1 MKPCPQGAP
10 NAAGFV
16 LAGGRSSRMGQDK
29 ALIELGGQTL
39 AARAVELLRTTGLSA
54 TFAGARSH
62 LAEFAPVIPDTAPEV
77 GPLGGICSALAS
89 MERESSKAESGE
101 AEFGVFIP
109 VDLPLL
115 PASLLRYL
123 LADARITGSAV
134 TLTSVDGFA
143 QTFPAVIE
151 RSLLADLRME
161 LAAGRSGCFAAFQ
174 AAAARRGQRVRVVPA
189 EMLAQTGQ
197 VADPRG
203 LPPFQWFLN
212 VNTPAEL
219 ERVRLAIA

>member
-1 MKPCPQGAP
+1 M
-10 NAAGFV
+10 
-16 LAGGRSSRMGQDK
+16 
-29 ALIELGGQTL
+29 
-39 AARAVELLRTTGLSA
+39 
-54 TFAGARSH
+54 
-62 LAEFAPVIPDTAPEV
+62 
-77 GPLGGICSALAS
+77 
-89 MERESSKAESGE
+89 RESSAHSGE

-151 RSLLADLRME
+151 RSVLADLRAE
-161 LAAGRSGCFAAFQ
+161 LEAGRSGCFAAFQ
-174 AAAARRGQRVRVVPA
+174 AAAARRGQQVRVAPA
-189 EMLAQTGQ
+189 EMLSQTGQ

-203 LPPFQWFLN
+203 LLPFQWFLN